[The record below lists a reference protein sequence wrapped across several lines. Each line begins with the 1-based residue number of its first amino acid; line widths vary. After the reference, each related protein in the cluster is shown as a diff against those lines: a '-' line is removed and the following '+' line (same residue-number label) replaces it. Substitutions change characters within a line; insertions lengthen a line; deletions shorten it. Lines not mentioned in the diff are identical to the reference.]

1 MSVSCKTLSTAFFA
15 LGAYEKVLAC
25 KDIAALLNNSPEAVI
40 PDVKELAAPSR
51 KRLTVQEAQFAVAEA
66 RGNKT
71 KAAKLLGISRTQL
84 WRLLNEPDRV

>member
-40 PDVKELAAPSR
+40 PDVKGACRPIPEKAHGAGG
-51 KRLTVQEAQFAVAEA
+51 AVR
-66 RGNKT
+66 RG
-71 KAAKLLGISRTQL
+71 GGRRQ
-84 WRLLNEPDRV
+84 